1 MAKGGHIGHD
11 AFGNMV
17 GIGDLIAGSITT
29 GKTSRKMV
37 KGIVA
42 DISPKSSFKLLDENG
57 NIMMRWGKAILFLPH
72 YSVLIA
78 HADEV
83 DNHKRSIIEWEEKNT
98 EKAGN

>member
-1 MAKGGHIGHD
+1 MAKGGHIGRD

-17 GIGDLIAGSITT
+17 GLGDLITGSITVS
-29 GKTSRKMV
+29 KTARKMI

-42 DISPKSSFKLLDENG
+42 DISAKGSFKILDENG
-57 NIMMRWGKAILFLPH
+57 EVMQRWSKAVLIQPH
-72 YSVLIA
+72 YAVLIA

-83 DNHKRSIIEWEEKNT
+83 DNHNRSIIEWEEKNT

>member
-1 MAKGGHIGHD
+1 MAKGGHIGRD

-17 GIGDLIAGSITT
+17 GVGDLIAGSMSA
-29 GKTSRKMV
+29 GKTSRIMIQ
-37 KGIVA
+37 GIVA
-42 DISPKSSFKLLDENG
+42 EISAKSSFKILDENG
-57 NIMMRWGKAILFLPH
+57 EIRKRWNKALLIQPH
-72 YSVLIA
+72 YAVLIA